1 MHRAQLRVWTL
12 GFCLLVFLS
21 VSATA
26 QTPSNNASGGV
37 QAPAPAAGTE
47 KSAAPA
53 PLTNDDVEAMV
64 RAGLDAEI
72 IVAKIRS
79 SPTHFDTSP
88 ASLEK
93 LKQDGVPATVILA
106 MVNAGAS
113 PSTGAASPAPAAP
126 AATPAAGAPIE
137 VRVPDGTPVEV
148 ELKANVS
155 SEAVEE
161 GTIVDLTVVQPVVV
175 NGHTVIDR
183 GAPARARIVEVKKA
197 RHWGRAGQLT
207 WAMQDVTAVDGQ
219 RLPARFTKAAEG
231 GGSSGKV
238 AGAVVA
244 TAIVFWPAAPLWGLH
259 KGHPAVLPA
268 GQRYQVFVHGDAVV
282 KVPATQPL
290 QPAAPAPKQP

>member
-1 MHRAQLRVWTL
+1 MTMFTAQLRV
-12 GFCLLVFLS
+12 CLLGLCLGVFASLS
-21 VSATA
+21 AAA
-26 QTPSNNASGGV
+26 QAPPNNAPGSS
-37 QAPAPAAGTE
+37 QAPATAASADKAPA
-47 KSAAPA
+47 AAPA
-53 PLTNDDVEAMV
+53 ALTNNDIEAMV

-93 LKQDGVPATVILA
+93 LKQDGVPAAVLLA
-106 MVNAGAS
+106 MVNAGA
-113 PSTGAASPAPAAP
+113 PQPAAAPAPAPAPAPAAP
-126 AATPAAGAPIE
+126 AAAAPIE
-137 VRVPDGTPVEV
+137 VRVPDGTPIEV

-161 GTIVDLTVVQPVVV
+161 GTIVDLTVVQPVVI

-197 RHWGRAGQLT
+197 AHWGRAGKLT

-219 RLPARFTKAAEG
+219 RLPARFSKEAEG

-244 TAIVFWPAAPLWGLH
+244 TAVVFWPAA
-259 KGHPAVLPA
+259 
-268 GQRYQVFVHGDAVV
+268 
-282 KVPATQPL
+282 
-290 QPAAPAPKQP
+290 